1 MSDIDFQNGFLC
13 GMATKGLSRSGNMY
27 EPTVWNDSGVYTY
40 FYIDFR
46 RALESFSLGMLTES
60 LIVSD
65 GVNNL
70 TITGFKAVSV
80 GVYKIY
86 CNISNCPDGVM
97 VINRKTTRLAFAS
110 GKSVPVF
117 STAFY
122 VAGQVS
128 YMRMKYI
135 YETTHW
141 PVFSFS
147 DTETETVDLCT
158 ILNVALDEFYDSDI
172 FPAIRVMPVAENVL
186 VELMSL

>member
-27 EPTVWNDSGVYTY
+27 EPTIWNDSGVYTY

-46 RALESFSLGMLTES
+46 RALEPFSLGMLTES
-60 LIVSD
+60 LIISN

-70 TITGFKAVSV
+70 PITGYEMISSSI
-80 GVYKIY
+80 YKIY
-86 CNISNCPDGVM
+86 CNISNCADGVI
-97 VINRKTTRLAFAS
+97 VINKKTTRLSFAS
-110 GKSVPVF
+110 GDVLPVF
-117 STAFY
+117 STMFY
-122 VAGQVS
+122 VSGQVS
-128 YMRMKYI
+128 YIQLKYI

-147 DTETETVDLCT
+147 DTETETVDLCI

-172 FPAIRVMPVAENVL
+172 FPAIGVMPVAENVL
-186 VELMSL
+186 VELMQ